1 MKKKR
6 RHLTGTAYEEGI
18 PPVVF
23 AVKRILS
30 DRALIRRRR
39 RSLTL
44 LPTCGV
50 LLADPRVTVNDR
62 IGQLAGDFAYNYEA
76 PLNDHRPRHVDL

>member
-76 PLNDHRPRHVDL
+76 PLNDCPRHVDL